1 MLKPPRIPT
10 VTKGGQESMPA
21 ESCREP
27 DLDQGRRFEHEP
39 QGAAMRM
46 LGFAR
51 GLRLTRSTAD
61 WMAELR
67 GEAKS

>member
-1 MLKPPRIPT
+1 MPKPPGIPT
-10 VTKGGQESMPA
+10 VTEGGQESR
-21 ESCREP
+21 SS
-27 DLDQGRRFEHEP
+27 LDDGRRFEHDP
-39 QGAAMRM
+39 QGAMRM

-51 GLRLTRSTAD
+51 RFRLTRSTAD

>member
-1 MLKPPRIPT
+1 MPKPPRTST
-10 VTKGGQESMPA
+10 VNEKRQESSPD
-21 ESCREP
+21 EHREP
-27 DLDQGRRFEHEP
+27 DLDKGRRPEPEP
-39 QGAAMRM
+39 QGAMRM

-51 GLRLTRSTAD
+51 RFRQTRSTAD